1 MAEILELVDLDELR
15 HQVREKYQALAAG
28 HLDQSLQ
35 TEICDMVLDLE
46 NVAVKDLM
54 DCLAHAS
61 PMR

>member
-1 MAEILELVDLDELR
+1 MPAE
-15 HQVREKYQALAAG
+15 QVREKFRALTASYVD
-28 HLDQSLQ
+28 HSFQ
-35 TEICDMVLDLE
+35 TQICDMALDLE